1 MLLFIVCQILNLN
14 YSAWMGLAWNSFHS
28 LKWALYDKQ
37 IAKWNFVELCEIKLL
52 EKTIDKLEMLE
63 REVEDLNV

>member
-1 MLLFIVCQILNLN
+1 
-14 YSAWMGLAWNSFHS
+14 MGLAWNSFHS